1 MARRNGMCMLTF
13 EFSVLTLPNY
23 EYLSQFLGYCS
34 WVSSQQ
40 GSVPNRF
47 GQEVLQEEFRKE
59 DEMFI
64 SPFDR
69 MLVAVLHVFPQGTSK
84 LDQALRQGLSLSAVS
99 LLVTSMKE
107 RGLA

>member
-1 MARRNGMCMLTF
+1 
-13 EFSVLTLPNY
+13 
-23 EYLSQFLGYCS
+23 
-34 WVSSQQ
+34 
-40 GSVPNRF
+40 
-47 GQEVLQEEFRKE
+47 
-59 DEMFI
+59 MFI